1 METSIYVKKC
11 AMLNKRAFTSL
22 SICEMKN
29 EKNNVK
35 RVEKLDTS
43 IFHELEVK

>member
-22 SICEMKN
+22 SIVKWKMKKKN
-29 EKNNVK
+29 EK

>member
-29 EKNNVK
+29 VK